1 MDRIAWNMRLK
12 PGMKGEYKKRHDE
25 IWPEMTAVLDAAGI
39 HNYTIWNVGEELFGY
54 YEVEDRETGNRVQ
67 RESPVVDR
75 WNTYMQDVI
84 EVKIDPVTGTIPML
98 ELMFFHK

>member
-12 PGMKGEYKKRHDE
+12 PGMKEEYKKRHDE

-84 EVKIDPVTGTIPML
+84 EVKIDPGTGTIPML